1 MTNYRRSRMP
11 LQHLEDHKIGK
22 TFFSSP
28 SQEKP
33 DRASPVFYI
42 CADVGRSLCC
52 YKYIKVWY
60 YITQNL
66 CYGEKLVKEYI
77 NEALEKYI
85 EKGTYPWHMPGH
97 KRQPI
102 EAVQNVDNISKSR
115 ENFWNGVYAHDFTEA
130 KDLDDMHEPEMFIAD
145 SIAEM
150 KKVYGTFATYML
162 VNGSTSGLMTAIH
175 ATCYRGDVILAAR
188 NCHKAVY
195 NAICMLE
202 LEPEYIVPDYVDMR
216 WRCGVNQNGEQTITD
231 GMTDA
236 SGESN
241 RGTREKMAASSE
253 VNHETEE
260 KAAVNGEDDREVSE
274 RTDILGDI
282 SPDKVERAIN
292 MLITDGRK
300 PRAVIITS
308 PTYEGVISDI
318 RTIAG
323 IVHRYGIYLIVDEA
337 QGAHLNFMEG
347 HETAMQQGAD
357 IVIESLHK
365 TMPALTQTSLLH
377 VMNPKLDERVRRYLQ
392 IFQTSS
398 PSYIFM
404 QSMEKAVAFG
414 ANNRDEFARYGRRLE
429 AFAGKCDGLRNI
441 RLFRPDASSVK
452 NDEICNAC
460 KVFDHDEGRLV
471 FVVRPGTVVESG
483 QKFTGVML
491 AEILADRYG
500 LIVEM
505 ASVSYVI
512 CISSVVDSA
521 DSYDILFNAVAEI
534 DGNLGYEPDKTDR
547 QELDIISGRRSAMP
561 PGTAWDR
568 LAENVPIEGAAGK
581 VSGAFVYAYPPG
593 IPVLAPGE
601 VVDRQAVNGIK
612 SMIDS
617 RLNVAGVNDG
627 YIKVLCGE

>member
-1 MTNYRRSRMP
+1 M
-11 LQHLEDHKIGK
+11 
-22 TFFSSP
+22 
-28 SQEKP
+28 
-33 DRASPVFYI
+33 
-42 CADVGRSLCC
+42 
-52 YKYIKVWY
+52 
-60 YITQNL
+60 
-66 CYGEKLVKEYI
+66 KEYI

-102 EAVQNVDNISKSR
+102 EKPDGGMCLKDDENGGQLPPNVDNISKSR

-175 ATCYRGDVILAAR
+175 ATCHRGDVILAAR

-216 WRCGVNQNGEQTITD
+216 WRCGVNQNGEQPITD
-231 GMTDA
+231 GMTDV

-241 RGTREKMAASSE
+241 RETREKMAASSE

-260 KAAVNGEDDREVSE
+260 RAAVNGEDDREVSE

-282 SPDKVERAIN
+282 SPDKLELALKELVA
-292 MLITDGRK
+292 DGRK

-377 VMNPKLDERVRRYLQ
+377 VMNPELDERVRRYLQ

-471 FVVRPGTVVESG
+471 FVVRPGTVDESG

-568 LAENVPIEGAAGK
+568 PVESVPIEGAAGK

-617 RLNVAGVNDG
+617 GLNVAGVNDG

>member
-1 MTNYRRSRMP
+1 M
-11 LQHLEDHKIGK
+11 
-22 TFFSSP
+22 
-28 SQEKP
+28 
-33 DRASPVFYI
+33 
-42 CADVGRSLCC
+42 
-52 YKYIKVWY
+52 
-60 YITQNL
+60 
-66 CYGEKLVKEYI
+66 KEYI

-85 EKGTYPWHMPGH
+85 NKGTYPWHMPGH
-97 KRQPI
+97 KRLPL
-102 EAVQNVDNISKSR
+102 EKL

-145 SIAEM
+145 SLAEM
-150 KKVYGTFATYML
+150 KKVYGTFATYIL

-175 ATCYRGDVILAAR
+175 ATCHRGDVILAAR

-216 WRCGVNQNGEQTITD
+216 WHCGANQSMSD
-231 GMTDA
+231 RMTDA
-236 SGESN
+236 CGKDDCE
-241 RGTREKMAASSE
+241 TREG
-253 VNHETEE
+253 TDIR
-260 KAAVNGEDDREVSE
+260 GEGDRETPE

-282 SPDKVERAIN
+282 SPDKLERAIN
-292 MLITDGRK
+292 TMIADGRK
-300 PRAVIITS
+300 PSAVIITS

-318 RTIAG
+318 GTLAEIT
-323 IVHRYGIYLIVDEA
+323 HRYGIYLIVDEA

-347 HETAMQQGAD
+347 HETAMEQGAD

-414 ANNRDEFARYGRRLE
+414 ANNRAVFVEYGWRLE
-429 AFAGKCDGLRNI
+429 IFAEKCDNLRNI
-441 RLFRPDASSVK
+441 RLFRPGVNVSK
-452 NDEICNAC
+452 NDEGCSAC

-471 FVVRPGTVVESG
+471 FVVRPGTVDRSG
-483 QKFTGVML
+483 QIFTGVML
-491 AEILADRYG
+491 ADILADRYG

-512 CISSVVDSA
+512 CISSVVDSV
-521 DSYDILFNAVAEI
+521 DSYDILFKAIEEI
-534 DGNLGYEPDKTDR
+534 DSGLEYRSIVDGSR
-547 QELDIISGRRSAMP
+547 AMDIISGRRSAVV
-561 PGTAWDR
+561 PGKAWD
-568 LAENVPIEGAAGK
+568 ETSEMVPLELSVGRI
-581 VSGAFVYAYPPG
+581 SGAFVYAYPPG

-601 VVDRQAVNGIK
+601 IVDERAVCGIDT
-612 SMIDS
+612 MIRS
-617 RLNVAGVNDG
+617 GLNVSGVDDG
-627 YIKVLCGE
+627 CIAVLCEK

>member
-1 MTNYRRSRMP
+1 M
-11 LQHLEDHKIGK
+11 
-22 TFFSSP
+22 F
-28 SQEKP
+28 
-33 DRASPVFYI
+33 
-42 CADVGRSLCC
+42 
-52 YKYIKVWY
+52 
-60 YITQNL
+60 
-66 CYGEKLVKEYI
+66 GEKALKEYI

-97 KRQPI
+97 KRQPL
-102 EAVQNVDNISKSR
+102 EGPG
-115 ENFWNGVYAHDFTEA
+115 NFWNGVYAHDFTEA

-145 SIAEM
+145 SLAEM

-162 VNGSTSGLMTAIH
+162 VNGSTSGIMTAIH
-175 ATCYRGDVILAAR
+175 ATCHRGDVILAAR

-216 WRCGVNQNGEQTITD
+216 WLCGMNQAMSD
-231 GMTDA
+231 KMTDA
-236 SGESN
+236 CGKDDCETWEGTDIRGE
-241 RGTREKMAASSE
+241 G
-253 VNHETEE
+253 
-260 KAAVNGEDDREVSE
+260 DRETTE

-282 SPDKVERAIN
+282 SPDKLERAIN
-292 MLITDGRK
+292 TMIADGRK
-300 PRAVIITS
+300 PSAVIITS

-318 RTIAG
+318 GTLAEIA
-323 IVHRYGIYLIVDEA
+323 HRYGIYLIVDEA

-347 HETAMQQGAD
+347 HETAMEQGAD

-414 ANNRDEFARYGRRLE
+414 ANNRAVFVEYGRRLE
-429 AFAGKCDGLRNI
+429 IFAEKCDNLRNI
-441 RLFRPDASSVK
+441 RLFRPGVNVSK
-452 NDEICNAC
+452 NDEGCSAC

-471 FVVRPGTVVESG
+471 FVVRPGTVDRSG
-483 QKFTGVML
+483 QIFTGAML
-491 AEILADRYG
+491 ADILADRYG

-512 CISSVVDSA
+512 CISSVVDSV
-521 DSYDILFNAVAEI
+521 DSYDILFKAIEEI
-534 DGNLGYEPDKTDR
+534 DSGLEYRSIVDGSR
-547 QELDIISGRRSAMP
+547 AMDIISGRRSAVV
-561 PGTAWDR
+561 PGKAWD
-568 LAENVPIEGAAGK
+568 ETSEMVPLELSVGRI
-581 VSGAFVYAYPPG
+581 SGAFVYAYPPG

-601 VVDRQAVNGIK
+601 IVDERAVCGIDT
-612 SMIDS
+612 MIRS
-617 RLNVAGVNDG
+617 GLNVSGVDDG
-627 YIKVLCGE
+627 CIAVLCEK

>member
-1 MTNYRRSRMP
+1 M
-11 LQHLEDHKIGK
+11 
-22 TFFSSP
+22 
-28 SQEKP
+28 
-33 DRASPVFYI
+33 
-42 CADVGRSLCC
+42 
-52 YKYIKVWY
+52 
-60 YITQNL
+60 
-66 CYGEKLVKEYI
+66 KEYI

-308 PTYEGVISDI
+308 PTYEGVMSDI
-318 RTIAG
+318 RTIAE
-323 IVHRYGIYLIVDEA
+323 IAHRYGIYLIVDEA

-568 LAENVPIEGAAGK
+568 LAESVPIEGAAGK

-617 RLNVAGVNDG
+617 GLNVAGVNDG

>member
-1 MTNYRRSRMP
+1 MLRR
-11 LQHLEDHKIGK
+11 K
-22 TFFSSP
+22 TV
-28 SQEKP
+28 
-33 DRASPVFYI
+33 R
-42 CADVGRSLCC
+42 
-52 YKYIKVWY
+52 
-60 YITQNL
+60 
-66 CYGEKLVKEYI
+66 EYI

-97 KRQPI
+97 KRLPL
-102 EAVQNVDNISKSR
+102 EKM

-130 KDLDDMHEPEMFIAD
+130 KDLDDMHEPEKFIAD
-145 SIAEM
+145 SLAEM

-175 ATCYRGDVILAAR
+175 ATCHRGDVILAAR

-216 WRCGVNQNGEQTITD
+216 WHCGANQSMSD
-231 GMTDA
+231 KMTDA
-236 SGESN
+236 CGKDDCE
-241 RGTREKMAASSE
+241 TRE
-253 VNHETEE
+253 ETDIR
-260 KAAVNGEDDREVSE
+260 GEGDRETPE

-282 SPDKVERAIN
+282 SPDKLERAIN
-292 MLITDGRK
+292 TMIVDGRK
-300 PRAVIITS
+300 PSAVIITS

-318 RTIAG
+318 GTLAEIT
-323 IVHRYGIYLIVDEA
+323 HRYGIYLIVDEA

-347 HETAMQQGAD
+347 HETAMAQGAD

-377 VMNPKLDERVRRYLQ
+377 VMDPKLDERVRRYLQ

-414 ANNRDEFARYGRRLE
+414 ANNRAGFVEYGRRLE
-429 AFAGKCDGLRNI
+429 IFAEKCDSLRNI
-441 RLFRPDASSVK
+441 RLFRPGVNVSK
-452 NDEICNAC
+452 NDEGCSAC

-471 FVVRPGTVVESG
+471 FVVRPGTVDGSG
-483 QKFTGVML
+483 QIFTGVML
-491 AEILADRYG
+491 ADILADRYG

-521 DSYDILFNAVAEI
+521 DSYDILFRAIEEI
-534 DGNLGYEPDKTDR
+534 DNGLEYRSIVDGSR
-547 QELDIISGRRSAMP
+547 AMDIISGRRSAVV
-561 PGTAWDR
+561 PGKAWD
-568 LAENVPIEGAAGK
+568 ETSEMVPLELSVGRI
-581 VSGAFVYAYPPG
+581 SGAFVYAYPPG

-601 VVDRQAVNGIK
+601 IVDERAVCGIDT
-612 SMIDS
+612 MIRS
-617 RLNVAGVNDG
+617 GLNVSGVDDG
-627 YIKVLCGE
+627 CIAVLCEK

>member
-1 MTNYRRSRMP
+1 M
-11 LQHLEDHKIGK
+11 
-22 TFFSSP
+22 
-28 SQEKP
+28 
-33 DRASPVFYI
+33 
-42 CADVGRSLCC
+42 
-52 YKYIKVWY
+52 
-60 YITQNL
+60 
-66 CYGEKLVKEYI
+66 KEYI

-130 KDLDDMHEPEMFIAD
+130 KDLDDMHEPAMFIAD

-175 ATCYRGDVILAAR
+175 ATCHRGDVILAAR

-202 LEPEYIVPDYVDMR
+202 LEPEYIVPDYVNMR

-308 PTYEGVISDI
+308 PTYEGVMSDI
-318 RTIAG
+318 RTIAE
-323 IVHRYGIYLIVDEA
+323 IAHRYGIYLIVDEA

-377 VMNPKLDERVRRYLQ
+377 VMNPELDERVRRYLQ

-568 LAENVPIEGAAGK
+568 LAESVPIEGAAGK

-617 RLNVAGVNDG
+617 GLNVAGVNDG
-627 YIKVLCGE
+627 YIKVLCGG

>member
-1 MTNYRRSRMP
+1 
-11 LQHLEDHKIGK
+11 
-22 TFFSSP
+22 
-28 SQEKP
+28 
-33 DRASPVFYI
+33 
-42 CADVGRSLCC
+42 
-52 YKYIKVWY
+52 
-60 YITQNL
+60 
-66 CYGEKLVKEYI
+66 
-77 NEALEKYI
+77 
-85 EKGTYPWHMPGH
+85 MPGH

-175 ATCYRGDVILAAR
+175 ATCHRGDVILAAR

-202 LEPEYIVPDYVDMR
+202 LDPEYIVPDYVDMR

-231 GMTDA
+231 GMTYA

-308 PTYEGVISDI
+308 PTYEGVMSDI
-318 RTIAG
+318 RTIAE
-323 IVHRYGIYLIVDEA
+323 IAHRYGIYLIVDEA

-377 VMNPKLDERVRRYLQ
+377 VMNPNLMRESGDICRYSRHHHLRIYLCRAWRRQLHLAQ
-392 IFQTSS
+392 ITEMNL
-398 PSYIFM
+398 PGM
-404 QSMEKAVAFG
+404 G
-414 ANNRDEFARYGRRLE
+414 G
-429 AFAGKCDGLRNI
+429 GLRHLPGNVMG
-441 RLFRPDASSVK
+441 S
-452 NDEICNAC
+452 EIYGCS
-460 KVFDHDEGRLV
+460 DL
-471 FVVRPGTVVESG
+471 
-483 QKFTGVML
+483 ML
-491 AEILADRYG
+491 
-500 LIVEM
+500 
-505 ASVSYVI
+505 
-512 CISSVVDSA
+512 
-521 DSYDILFNAVAEI
+521 
-534 DGNLGYEPDKTDR
+534 P
-547 QELDIISGRRSAMP
+547 Q
-561 PGTAWDR
+561 
-568 LAENVPIEGAAGK
+568 
-581 VSGAFVYAYPPG
+581 
-593 IPVLAPGE
+593 
-601 VVDRQAVNGIK
+601 
-612 SMIDS
+612 
-617 RLNVAGVNDG
+617 
-627 YIKVLCGE
+627 

>member
-1 MTNYRRSRMP
+1 M
-11 LQHLEDHKIGK
+11 
-22 TFFSSP
+22 
-28 SQEKP
+28 
-33 DRASPVFYI
+33 
-42 CADVGRSLCC
+42 
-52 YKYIKVWY
+52 
-60 YITQNL
+60 
-66 CYGEKLVKEYI
+66 KEYI

-85 EKGTYPWHMPGH
+85 NKGTYPWHMPGH
-97 KRQPI
+97 KRLPL
-102 EAVQNVDNISKSR
+102 EKL

-145 SIAEM
+145 SLAEM

-175 ATCYRGDVILAAR
+175 ATCHRGDVILAAR

-216 WRCGVNQNGEQTITD
+216 WHCGVNQAMSDKMI
-231 GMTDA
+231 DA
-236 SGESN
+236 
-241 RGTREKMAASSE
+241 RGKADCETREGTDIRGE
-253 VNHETEE
+253 GDRETPERV
-260 KAAVNGEDDREVSE
+260 AVNGGDDREVSE

-282 SPDKVERAIN
+282 SPDKLERAIIT
-292 MLITDGRK
+292 LITNGRK
-300 PRAVIITS
+300 PSAVIITS

-318 RTIAG
+318 GIIAE
-323 IVHRYGIYLIVDEA
+323 ITHRYGIYLIVDEA

-347 HETAMQQGAD
+347 HETAMEQGAD

-414 ANNRDEFARYGRRLE
+414 VNNKAEFVKYGRRLE
-429 AFAGKCDGLRNI
+429 IFAEKCDSLRNI
-441 RLFRPDASSVK
+441 RLFRSCD
-452 NDEICNAC
+452 AC
-460 KVFDHDEGRLV
+460 KAFDHDEGRLV
-471 FVVRPGTVVESG
+471 FVVRPGTVDGSG
-483 QKFTGVML
+483 QIFTGVML
-491 AEILADRYG
+491 ADILADRYG

-512 CISSVVDSA
+512 CISSVVDSV
-521 DSYDILFNAVAEI
+521 DSYDILFKAIEEI
-534 DGNLGYEPDKTDR
+534 DNDLEHSVIVDGSR
-547 QELDIISGRRSAMP
+547 AMDIISGRRSAVV
-561 PGTAWDR
+561 PGKAWD
-568 LAENVPIEGAAGK
+568 ETSEMVPLELSVGRI
-581 VSGAFVYAYPPG
+581 SGAFVYAYPPG

-601 VVDRQAVNGIK
+601 IVDERAVCGIDT
-612 SMIDS
+612 MIRS
-617 RLNVAGVNDG
+617 GLNVSGVDDG
-627 YIKVLCGE
+627 CIAVLCEK

>member
-1 MTNYRRSRMP
+1 M
-11 LQHLEDHKIGK
+11 
-22 TFFSSP
+22 
-28 SQEKP
+28 
-33 DRASPVFYI
+33 
-42 CADVGRSLCC
+42 
-52 YKYIKVWY
+52 
-60 YITQNL
+60 
-66 CYGEKLVKEYI
+66 KEYI

-85 EKGTYPWHMPGH
+85 NKGTYPWHMPGH
-97 KRQPI
+97 KRLPL
-102 EAVQNVDNISKSR
+102 EKL

-145 SIAEM
+145 SLAEM

-175 ATCYRGDVILAAR
+175 ATCHRGDVILVAR

-241 RGTREKMAASSE
+241 RETREKMAASSE

-274 RTDILGDI
+274 KTDILGDI
-282 SPDKVERAIN
+282 SPDKLERAIIT
-292 MLITDGRK
+292 LITDGRK
-300 PRAVIITS
+300 PSAVIITS

-318 RTIAG
+318 GTLAEIT
-323 IVHRYGIYLIVDEA
+323 HRYGIYLIVDEA

-347 HETAMQQGAD
+347 HETAMAQGAD

-377 VMNPKLDERVRRYLQ
+377 VMDPKLDERVRRYLQ

-414 ANNRDEFARYGRRLE
+414 ANNRAGFVEYGRRLE
-429 AFAGKCDGLRNI
+429 IFAEKCDSLRNI
-441 RLFRPDASSVK
+441 RLFRPGVNVSK
-452 NDEICNAC
+452 NDEGCSAC

-471 FVVRPGTVVESG
+471 FVVRPGTVDGSG
-483 QKFTGVML
+483 QIFTGVML
-491 AEILADRYG
+491 ADILADRYG

-521 DSYDILFNAVAEI
+521 ASYDILFRAIEEI
-534 DGNLGYEPDKTDR
+534 DNDLEHRVIVDGSR
-547 QELDIISGRRSAMP
+547 AMDIISGRRSAMV
-561 PGTAWDR
+561 PGKAWD
-568 LAENVPIEGAAGK
+568 EPSEMVPLELSVGRI
-581 VSGAFVYAYPPG
+581 SGAFVYAYPPG

-601 VVDRQAVNGIK
+601 IVDERAVCGIDT
-612 SMIDS
+612 MIRS
-617 RLNVAGVNDG
+617 GLNVSGVDDG
-627 YIKVLCGE
+627 CIAVLCEK

>member
-1 MTNYRRSRMP
+1 M
-11 LQHLEDHKIGK
+11 
-22 TFFSSP
+22 
-28 SQEKP
+28 
-33 DRASPVFYI
+33 
-42 CADVGRSLCC
+42 
-52 YKYIKVWY
+52 
-60 YITQNL
+60 
-66 CYGEKLVKEYI
+66 KEYI

-216 WRCGVNQNGEQTITD
+216 WRCGVNQNG
-231 GMTDA
+231 
-236 SGESN
+236 
-241 RGTREKMAASSE
+241 
-253 VNHETEE
+253 E

-568 LAENVPIEGAAGK
+568 LAESVPIEGAAGK

-617 RLNVAGVNDG
+617 GLNVAGVNDG

>member
-1 MTNYRRSRMP
+1 M
-11 LQHLEDHKIGK
+11 
-22 TFFSSP
+22 
-28 SQEKP
+28 
-33 DRASPVFYI
+33 
-42 CADVGRSLCC
+42 
-52 YKYIKVWY
+52 
-60 YITQNL
+60 
-66 CYGEKLVKEYI
+66 KEYI

-85 EKGTYPWHMPGH
+85 NKGTYPWHMPGH
-97 KRQPI
+97 KRLPL
-102 EAVQNVDNISKSR
+102 EKL
-115 ENFWNGVYAHDFTEA
+115 ENFWNGVYSHDFTEA

-145 SIAEM
+145 SLAEM

-175 ATCYRGDVILAAR
+175 ATCHRGDVILAAR

-216 WRCGVNQNGEQTITD
+216 WHCGANQSMSD
-231 GMTDA
+231 RMTDA
-236 SGESN
+236 CGKDDCE
-241 RGTREKMAASSE
+241 TREG
-253 VNHETEE
+253 TDIR
-260 KAAVNGEDDREVSE
+260 GEGDRETPE

-282 SPDKVERAIN
+282 SPDKLERAIN
-292 MLITDGRK
+292 TMIADGRK
-300 PRAVIITS
+300 PSAGIITS

-318 RTIAG
+318 RIIAE
-323 IVHRYGIYLIVDEA
+323 ITHRYGIYLIVDEA

-347 HETAMQQGAD
+347 HETAMEQGAD

-414 ANNRDEFARYGRRLE
+414 VNNKAEFVKYGRRLE
-429 AFAGKCDGLRNI
+429 IFAEKCDNLRNI
-441 RLFRPDASSVK
+441 RLFRPGVNVSK
-452 NDEICNAC
+452 NDEGCSAC

-471 FVVRPGTVVESG
+471 FVVRPGTVDGSG
-483 QKFTGVML
+483 QIFTGAML
-491 AEILADRYG
+491 ADILADRYG

-512 CISSVVDSA
+512 CISSVVDSV
-521 DSYDILFNAVAEI
+521 DSYDILFKAIEEI
-534 DGNLGYEPDKTDR
+534 DNDLEHSVIVDGSR
-547 QELDIISGRRSAMP
+547 AMDIISGRRSAVV
-561 PGTAWDR
+561 PGKAWD
-568 LAENVPIEGAAGK
+568 ETSEMVPLELSVGRI
-581 VSGAFVYAYPPG
+581 SGAFVYAYPPG

-601 VVDRQAVNGIK
+601 IVDERAVCGIDT
-612 SMIDS
+612 MIRS
-617 RLNVAGVNDG
+617 GLNVSGVDDG
-627 YIKVLCGE
+627 CIAVLCEK

>member
-1 MTNYRRSRMP
+1 MLRR
-11 LQHLEDHKIGK
+11 K
-22 TFFSSP
+22 T
-28 SQEKP
+28 
-33 DRASPVFYI
+33 
-42 CADVGRSLCC
+42 
-52 YKYIKVWY
+52 
-60 YITQNL
+60 
-66 CYGEKLVKEYI
+66 VKEYI

-97 KRQPI
+97 KRRPLEKSDGSMCLKDDENGGQSP
-102 EAVQNVDNISKSR
+102 QNVDNISKSR

-145 SIAEM
+145 SLAEM

-175 ATCYRGDVILAAR
+175 ATCRRGDIILAAR

-216 WRCGVNQNGEQTITD
+216 WHCGANQSMSD
-231 GMTDA
+231 RMTDA
-236 SGESN
+236 CGKDDCE
-241 RGTREKMAASSE
+241 TREG
-253 VNHETEE
+253 TDIR
-260 KAAVNGEDDREVSE
+260 GEGDRETPE

-282 SPDKVERAIN
+282 SPDKLERAIN
-292 MLITDGRK
+292 TMIADGRK
-300 PRAVIITS
+300 PSAVIITS

-318 RTIAG
+318 RIIAE
-323 IVHRYGIYLIVDEA
+323 IAHRYGIYLIVDEA

-347 HETAMQQGAD
+347 HETAMEQGAD

-414 ANNRDEFARYGRRLE
+414 VNNKAEFVKYGRRLE
-429 AFAGKCDGLRNI
+429 IFAEKCDSLRNI
-441 RLFRPDASSVK
+441 RLFRSCD
-452 NDEICNAC
+452 AC

-471 FVVRPGTVVESG
+471 FVVRPGTVDGSG
-483 QKFTGVML
+483 QIFTGVML
-491 AEILADRYG
+491 ADILADRYG

-521 DSYDILFNAVAEI
+521 DSYDILFKAIEEI
-534 DGNLGYEPDKTDR
+534 DNDLEHSVIVDGSR
-547 QELDIISGRRSAMP
+547 AMDIISGRRSAVV
-561 PGTAWDR
+561 PGKAWDE
-568 LAENVPIEGAAGK
+568 LSEMVPLELSVGRI
-581 VSGAFVYAYPPG
+581 SGAFVYAYPPG

-601 VVDRQAVNGIK
+601 IVDERAVCGIDT
-612 SMIDS
+612 MIRS
-617 RLNVAGVNDG
+617 GLNVSGVDDG
-627 YIKVLCGE
+627 CIAVLCEK

>member
-1 MTNYRRSRMP
+1 M
-11 LQHLEDHKIGK
+11 
-22 TFFSSP
+22 
-28 SQEKP
+28 
-33 DRASPVFYI
+33 
-42 CADVGRSLCC
+42 
-52 YKYIKVWY
+52 
-60 YITQNL
+60 
-66 CYGEKLVKEYI
+66 KEYI

-231 GMTDA
+231 GMTYA

-282 SPDKVERAIN
+282 SPDKVERAIK

-308 PTYEGVISDI
+308 PTYEGVMSDI
-318 RTIAG
+318 RTIAE
-323 IVHRYGIYLIVDEA
+323 IAHRYGIYLIVDEA

-471 FVVRPGTVVESG
+471 FVVRPGTVDESG

-568 LAENVPIEGAAGK
+568 PVESVPIEGAAGK

-617 RLNVAGVNDG
+617 GLNVAGVNDG

>member
-1 MTNYRRSRMP
+1 M
-11 LQHLEDHKIGK
+11 
-22 TFFSSP
+22 
-28 SQEKP
+28 
-33 DRASPVFYI
+33 
-42 CADVGRSLCC
+42 
-52 YKYIKVWY
+52 
-60 YITQNL
+60 
-66 CYGEKLVKEYI
+66 KEYI

-97 KRQPI
+97 KRQPL
-102 EAVQNVDNISKSR
+102 EAVQNVDNISKSQ
-115 ENFWNGVYAHDFTEA
+115 ENFWNGVYTHDFTEA

-145 SIAEM
+145 SLAEM
-150 KKVYGTFATYML
+150 RKVYGTFATYML

-175 ATCYRGDVILAAR
+175 ATCHRGDVILAAR

-202 LEPEYIVPDYVDMR
+202 LEPEYIVPDYVGMSWPD
-216 WRCGVNQNGEQTITD
+216 CVGQNEVGAI
-231 GMTDA
+231 
-236 SGESN
+236 SN
-241 RGTREKMAASSE
+241 EM
-253 VNHETEE
+253 
-260 KAAVNGEDDREVSE
+260 SE

-282 SPDKVERAIN
+282 SPDKLELALKELVA
-292 MLITDGRK
+292 DGRK

-347 HETAMQQGAD
+347 HETAIKQGAD

-377 VMNPKLDERVRRYLQ
+377 VMDPELDERVRRYLQ

-414 ANNRDEFARYGRRLE
+414 ANNRDAFAEYGRRLE
-429 AFAGKCDGLRNI
+429 AFAGQCDGLRNI

-471 FVVRPGTVVESG
+471 FVVRPGTVDESG

-491 AEILADRYG
+491 ADILADRYG

-534 DGNLGYEPDKTDR
+534 DGNLGYEPDKSNR
-547 QELDIISGRRSAMP
+547 QELDIISGRRSVMP
-561 PGTAWDR
+561 PGIAWDR
-568 LAENVPIEGAAGK
+568 PVESVPIEGAAGK

-601 VVDRQAVNGIK
+601 VVDRQAVSGIK
-612 SMIDS
+612 SMIDNG
-617 RLNVAGVNDG
+617 LNVAGVNDG
-627 YIKVLCGE
+627 YIKVLCVE

>member
-1 MTNYRRSRMP
+1 M
-11 LQHLEDHKIGK
+11 
-22 TFFSSP
+22 
-28 SQEKP
+28 
-33 DRASPVFYI
+33 
-42 CADVGRSLCC
+42 
-52 YKYIKVWY
+52 
-60 YITQNL
+60 
-66 CYGEKLVKEYI
+66 KEYI

-85 EKGTYPWHMPGH
+85 EKSTYPWHMPGH
-97 KRQPI
+97 KRQPL
-102 EAVQNVDNISKSR
+102 EELES
-115 ENFWNGVYAHDFTEA
+115 FWNGVYAHDFTEA

-145 SIAEM
+145 SLAEM

-162 VNGSTSGLMTAIH
+162 VNGSTSGIMTAIH
-175 ATCYRGDVILAAR
+175 ATCHRGDVILAAR

-216 WRCGVNQNGEQTITD
+216 WPDCMGQNATRAITD

-236 SGESN
+236 GGEDDC
-241 RGTREKMAASSE
+241 EALAMMAP
-253 VNHETEE
+253 
-260 KAAVNGEDDREVSE
+260 GDEDDREVSE

-282 SPDKVERAIN
+282 SPDKLERAIN
-292 MLITDGRK
+292 TLITDGRK
-300 PRAVIITS
+300 PSAVIITS

-318 RTIAG
+318 RTLAEIA
-323 IVHRYGIYLIVDEA
+323 HRYGIYLIVDEA

-347 HETAMQQGAD
+347 HETAMEQGAD

-377 VMNPKLDERVRRYLQ
+377 VTNPKLDKRVRRYLQ

-414 ANNRDEFARYGRRLE
+414 ANNRAGFAEYGRRLE
-429 AFAGKCDGLRNI
+429 TFAEKCDGLRNI
-441 RLFRPDASSVK
+441 RLFKPDVYAARISQSHESASCQSLTGSDEYLDK
-452 NDEICNAC
+452 NGEICVTY

-471 FVVRPGTVVESG
+471 FVVRPGTVDRAG
-483 QKFTGVML
+483 QIFTGVML
-491 AEILADRYG
+491 ADILADRYG

-521 DSYDILFNAVAEI
+521 ASYDILFRAIEEI
-534 DGNLGYEPDKTDR
+534 DNDLEHSVIVDGSR
-547 QELDIISGRRSAMP
+547 AMDIISGRRSAVV
-561 PGTAWDR
+561 PGKAWDEPSEIVSLELSVGR
-568 LAENVPIEGAAGK
+568 I
-581 VSGAFVYAYPPG
+581 SGAFVYAYPPG

-601 VVDRQAVNGIK
+601 IVDERAVCGIDT
-612 SMIDS
+612 MIRS
-617 RLNVAGVNDG
+617 GLNVSGVDDG
-627 YIKVLCGE
+627 CIVVLCEK

>member
-1 MTNYRRSRMP
+1 M
-11 LQHLEDHKIGK
+11 
-22 TFFSSP
+22 
-28 SQEKP
+28 
-33 DRASPVFYI
+33 
-42 CADVGRSLCC
+42 
-52 YKYIKVWY
+52 
-60 YITQNL
+60 
-66 CYGEKLVKEYI
+66 KEYI

-97 KRQPI
+97 KRQLL
-102 EAVQNVDNISKSR
+102 ETA

-145 SIAEM
+145 SLAEM

-175 ATCYRGDVILAAR
+175 ATCHRGDVILAAR

-202 LEPEYIVPDYVDMR
+202 LEPEYIVPDYVSMSWPD
-216 WRCGVNQNGEQTITD
+216 GVD
-231 GMTDA
+231 KAMSDSVTDA
-236 SGESN
+236 SGEDVYETQEGIYAVDECN
-241 RGTREKMAASSE
+241 NETQEKMDVSGE
-253 VNHETEE
+253 CNNETQ
-260 KAAVNGEDDREVSE
+260 E

-282 SPDKVERAIN
+282 SPDKLELALKELVE
-292 MLITDGRK
+292 DDRK

-377 VMNPKLDERVRRYLQ
+377 VMNPELDERVRRYLQ

-414 ANNRDEFARYGRRLE
+414 ANNRDEFVRYGRRLE

-452 NDEICNAC
+452 NDESCAAC
-460 KVFDHDEGRLV
+460 KVFGHDEGRLV
-471 FVVRPGTVVESG
+471 FVVRPGTVDESG

-491 AEILADRYG
+491 ADILADRYG

-521 DSYDILFNAVAEI
+521 DSYDILFKAMNEI
-534 DGNLGYEPDKTDR
+534 DRRLRCEPDKSNR
-547 QELDIISGRRSAMP
+547 QEMDIISGRRSAMP
-561 PGTAWDR
+561 PGIAWDR
-568 LAENVPIEGAAGK
+568 SVESVPMEDATGK

-601 VVDRQAVNGIK
+601 VVDRQAVDGIK
-612 SMIDS
+612 AMLDS
-617 RLNVAGVNDG
+617 GLNVAGVNDG

>member
-1 MTNYRRSRMP
+1 MLRR
-11 LQHLEDHKIGK
+11 
-22 TFFSSP
+22 
-28 SQEKP
+28 
-33 DRASPVFYI
+33 
-42 CADVGRSLCC
+42 
-52 YKYIKVWY
+52 
-60 YITQNL
+60 
-66 CYGEKLVKEYI
+66 KLVKEYI

-130 KDLDDMHEPEMFIAD
+130 KDLDDMHEPAMFIAD

-175 ATCYRGDVILAAR
+175 ATCHRGDVILAAR

-202 LEPEYIVPDYVDMR
+202 LEPEYIVPDYVNMR

-308 PTYEGVISDI
+308 PTYEGVMSDI
-318 RTIAG
+318 RTIAE
-323 IVHRYGIYLIVDEA
+323 IAHRYGIYLIVDEA

-377 VMNPKLDERVRRYLQ
+377 VMNPELDERVRRYLQ

-441 RLFRPDASSVK
+441 RLFRPDVSSVK

-568 LAENVPIEGAAGK
+568 LAESVPIEGAAGK

-617 RLNVAGVNDG
+617 GLNVAGVNDG
-627 YIKVLCGE
+627 YIKVLCGG

>member
-1 MTNYRRSRMP
+1 M
-11 LQHLEDHKIGK
+11 
-22 TFFSSP
+22 
-28 SQEKP
+28 
-33 DRASPVFYI
+33 
-42 CADVGRSLCC
+42 
-52 YKYIKVWY
+52 
-60 YITQNL
+60 
-66 CYGEKLVKEYI
+66 KEYI

-102 EAVQNVDNISKSR
+102 EKPDGGMCLKDDENGGQLPPNVDNISKSR

-175 ATCYRGDVILAAR
+175 ATCHRGDVILAAR

-216 WRCGVNQNGEQTITD
+216 WRCGVNQNGEQPITD
-231 GMTDA
+231 GMTDV

-241 RGTREKMAASSE
+241 RETREKMAASSE

-260 KAAVNGEDDREVSE
+260 RAAVNGEDDREVSE

-282 SPDKVERAIN
+282 SPDKLELALKELVA
-292 MLITDGRK
+292 DGRK

-377 VMNPKLDERVRRYLQ
+377 VMNPELDERVRRYLQ
-392 IFQTSS
+392 IFQSSS

-429 AFAGKCDGLRNI
+429 IFAEKCDSLRNI
-441 RLFRPDASSVK
+441 RLFRPGVNVSK
-452 NDEICNAC
+452 NDEGCSAC

-471 FVVRPGTVVESG
+471 FVVRPGTVDESG

-534 DGNLGYEPDKTDR
+534 DGNLGYEPDKTNR

-568 LAENVPIEGAAGK
+568 PVESVPIEGAAGK

-617 RLNVAGVNDG
+617 GLNVAGVNDG

>member
-1 MTNYRRSRMP
+1 M
-11 LQHLEDHKIGK
+11 
-22 TFFSSP
+22 
-28 SQEKP
+28 
-33 DRASPVFYI
+33 
-42 CADVGRSLCC
+42 
-52 YKYIKVWY
+52 
-60 YITQNL
+60 
-66 CYGEKLVKEYI
+66 KEYI

-175 ATCYRGDVILAAR
+175 ATCHRGDVILAAR

-216 WRCGVNQNGEQTITD
+216 WRCGVNQNGEQPITD
-231 GMTDA
+231 GMTDV

-241 RGTREKMAASSE
+241 RETREKMAASSE

-260 KAAVNGEDDREVSE
+260 RADVNGEDDREVSE

-282 SPDKVERAIN
+282 SPDKLELALKELVA
-292 MLITDGRK
+292 DGRK

-377 VMNPKLDERVRRYLQ
+377 VMDPELDERVRRYLQ

-441 RLFRPDASSVK
+441 RLFRPDAFSVK

-471 FVVRPGTVVESG
+471 FVVRPGTVDESG

-534 DGNLGYEPDKTDR
+534 DGNLGYEPDKTDL

-568 LAENVPIEGAAGK
+568 PVESVPIEGAAGK

-617 RLNVAGVNDG
+617 GLNVAGVNDG

>member
-1 MTNYRRSRMP
+1 MP

-130 KDLDDMHEPEMFIAD
+130 KDLDDMHEPETFIAD

-175 ATCYRGDVILAAR
+175 ATCHRGDVILAAR

-216 WRCGVNQNGEQTITD
+216 WRCDVNQNGEQTITD

-308 PTYEGVISDI
+308 PTYEGVMSDI
-318 RTIAG
+318 RTIAE
-323 IVHRYGIYLIVDEA
+323 IAHRYGIYLIVDEA

-471 FVVRPGTVVESG
+471 FVVRPGTVLESG

-568 LAENVPIEGAAGK
+568 PVESVPIEGAAGK

-617 RLNVAGVNDG
+617 GLNVAGVNDG

>member
-1 MTNYRRSRMP
+1 M
-11 LQHLEDHKIGK
+11 
-22 TFFSSP
+22 
-28 SQEKP
+28 
-33 DRASPVFYI
+33 
-42 CADVGRSLCC
+42 
-52 YKYIKVWY
+52 
-60 YITQNL
+60 
-66 CYGEKLVKEYI
+66 KEYI

-97 KRQPI
+97 KRRPLEKSDGSMCLKDDENGGQSP
-102 EAVQNVDNISKSR
+102 QNVDNISKSR

-145 SIAEM
+145 SLAEM

-175 ATCYRGDVILAAR
+175 ATCRRGDIILAAR

-216 WRCGVNQNGEQTITD
+216 WRCGANQSMSD
-231 GMTDA
+231 RMTDA
-236 SGESN
+236 CGKDDCE
-241 RGTREKMAASSE
+241 TREG
-253 VNHETEE
+253 TDIR
-260 KAAVNGEDDREVSE
+260 GEGDRETPE

-282 SPDKVERAIN
+282 SPDKLERAIN
-292 MLITDGRK
+292 TMIADGRK
-300 PRAVIITS
+300 PSAVIITS

-318 RTIAG
+318 RIIAE
-323 IVHRYGIYLIVDEA
+323 IAHRYGIYLIVDEA

-347 HETAMQQGAD
+347 HETAMEQGAD

-414 ANNRDEFARYGRRLE
+414 ANNRAGFVEYGRRLE
-429 AFAGKCDGLRNI
+429 IFAEKCDSLRNI
-441 RLFRPDASSVK
+441 RLFRPGVNVSK
-452 NDEICNAC
+452 NDEGCSAC

-471 FVVRPGTVVESG
+471 FVVRPGTVDGSG
-483 QKFTGVML
+483 QIFTGVML
-491 AEILADRYG
+491 ADILADRYG

-512 CISSVVDSA
+512 CISSVVDSV
-521 DSYDILFNAVAEI
+521 DSYDILFKAIEEI
-534 DGNLGYEPDKTDR
+534 DSGLEYRSIVDGSR
-547 QELDIISGRRSAMP
+547 AMDIISGRRSAVV
-561 PGTAWDR
+561 PGKAWD
-568 LAENVPIEGAAGK
+568 ETSEMVPLELSVGRI
-581 VSGAFVYAYPPG
+581 SGAFVYAYPPG

-601 VVDRQAVNGIK
+601 IVDERAVCGIDT
-612 SMIDS
+612 MIRS
-617 RLNVAGVNDG
+617 GLNVSGVDDG
-627 YIKVLCGE
+627 CIAVLCEK

>member
-1 MTNYRRSRMP
+1 M
-11 LQHLEDHKIGK
+11 
-22 TFFSSP
+22 
-28 SQEKP
+28 
-33 DRASPVFYI
+33 
-42 CADVGRSLCC
+42 
-52 YKYIKVWY
+52 
-60 YITQNL
+60 
-66 CYGEKLVKEYI
+66 KEYI

-85 EKGTYPWHMPGH
+85 NKGTYPWHMPGH
-97 KRQPI
+97 KRLPL
-102 EAVQNVDNISKSR
+102 EKL

-145 SIAEM
+145 SLAEM

-175 ATCYRGDVILAAR
+175 ATCHRGDVILAAR

-216 WRCGVNQNGEQTITD
+216 WHCGVNQAMSDKMI
-231 GMTDA
+231 DA
-236 SGESN
+236 
-241 RGTREKMAASSE
+241 RGKADCETREGTDIRGE
-253 VNHETEE
+253 GDRETPERV
-260 KAAVNGEDDREVSE
+260 AVNGGDDREVSE

-282 SPDKVERAIN
+282 SPDKLESAIIT
-292 MLITDGRK
+292 LITNGRK
-300 PRAVIITS
+300 PSAVIITS

-318 RTIAG
+318 GIIAE
-323 IVHRYGIYLIVDEA
+323 ITHRYGIYLIVDEA

-347 HETAMQQGAD
+347 HETAMEQGAD

-414 ANNRDEFARYGRRLE
+414 VNNKAEFVKYGRRLE
-429 AFAGKCDGLRNI
+429 IFAEKCDSLRNI
-441 RLFRPDASSVK
+441 RLFRSCD
-452 NDEICNAC
+452 AC
-460 KVFDHDEGRLV
+460 KAFDHDEGRLV
-471 FVVRPGTVVESG
+471 FVVRPGTVDGSG
-483 QKFTGVML
+483 QIFTGVML
-491 AEILADRYG
+491 ADILADRYG

-512 CISSVVDSA
+512 CISSVVDSV
-521 DSYDILFNAVAEI
+521 DSYDILFKAIEEI
-534 DGNLGYEPDKTDR
+534 DNDLEHSVIVDGSR
-547 QELDIISGRRSAMP
+547 AMDIISGRRSAVV
-561 PGTAWDR
+561 PGKAWD
-568 LAENVPIEGAAGK
+568 ETSEMVPLELSVGRI
-581 VSGAFVYAYPPG
+581 SGAFVYAYPPG

-601 VVDRQAVNGIK
+601 IVDERAVCGIDT
-612 SMIDS
+612 MIRS
-617 RLNVAGVNDG
+617 GLNVSGVDDG
-627 YIKVLCGE
+627 CIAVLCEK

>member
-1 MTNYRRSRMP
+1 M
-11 LQHLEDHKIGK
+11 
-22 TFFSSP
+22 
-28 SQEKP
+28 
-33 DRASPVFYI
+33 
-42 CADVGRSLCC
+42 
-52 YKYIKVWY
+52 
-60 YITQNL
+60 
-66 CYGEKLVKEYI
+66 KEYI

-102 EAVQNVDNISKSR
+102 EKPDGGMCLKDDENGGQLPPNVDNISKSR

-175 ATCYRGDVILAAR
+175 ATCHRGDVILAAR

-216 WRCGVNQNGEQTITD
+216 WRCGVNQNGEQPITD
-231 GMTDA
+231 GMTDV

-241 RGTREKMAASSE
+241 RETREKMAASSE

-260 KAAVNGEDDREVSE
+260 RAAVNGEDDREVSE

-282 SPDKVERAIN
+282 SPDKLELALKELVA
-292 MLITDGRK
+292 DGRK

-377 VMNPKLDERVRRYLQ
+377 VMNPELDERVRRYLQ
-392 IFQTSS
+392 IFQSSS

-429 AFAGKCDGLRNI
+429 IFAEKCDSLRNI
-441 RLFRPDASSVK
+441 RLFRPGVNVSK
-452 NDEICNAC
+452 NDEGCSAC

-471 FVVRPGTVVESG
+471 FVVRPGTVDESG

-534 DGNLGYEPDKTDR
+534 DGNLGYEPDKTDLK
-547 QELDIISGRRSAMP
+547 ELDIISGRRSAMP

-568 LAENVPIEGAAGK
+568 PVESVPIEGAAGK

-617 RLNVAGVNDG
+617 GLNVAGVNDG

>member
-1 MTNYRRSRMP
+1 M
-11 LQHLEDHKIGK
+11 
-22 TFFSSP
+22 F
-28 SQEKP
+28 
-33 DRASPVFYI
+33 
-42 CADVGRSLCC
+42 
-52 YKYIKVWY
+52 
-60 YITQNL
+60 
-66 CYGEKLVKEYI
+66 GEKALKKYI

-97 KRQPI
+97 KRQPL
-102 EAVQNVDNISKSR
+102 EELES
-115 ENFWNGVYAHDFTEA
+115 FWNGVYAHDFTEA

-145 SIAEM
+145 SLAEM

-162 VNGSTSGLMTAIH
+162 VNGSTSGIMTAIH
-175 ATCYRGDVILAAR
+175 ATCHRGDVILAAR

-216 WRCGVNQNGEQTITD
+216 WLCGMNQAMSD
-231 GMTDA
+231 KMTDA
-236 SGESN
+236 
-241 RGTREKMAASSE
+241 RGKADCETREGTDIRGE
-253 VNHETEE
+253 GNRETPERV
-260 KAAVNGEDDREVSE
+260 AVNCEDDREMSE

-282 SPDKVERAIN
+282 SPDKLERAIIT
-292 MLITDGRK
+292 LITDGRK
-300 PRAVIITS
+300 PSAVIITS

-318 RTIAG
+318 GTLAEIT
-323 IVHRYGIYLIVDEA
+323 HRYGIYLIVDEA

-347 HETAMQQGAD
+347 HETAMAQGAD

-377 VMNPKLDERVRRYLQ
+377 VMDPKLDERVRRYLQ

-414 ANNRDEFARYGRRLE
+414 ANNRAGFVEYGRRLE
-429 AFAGKCDGLRNI
+429 IFAEKCVSLRNI
-441 RLFRPDASSVK
+441 RLFRPGVNVSK
-452 NDEICNAC
+452 NDEGCSAC

-471 FVVRPGTVVESG
+471 FVVRPGTVDGSG
-483 QKFTGVML
+483 QIFTGVML
-491 AEILADRYG
+491 ADILADRYG

-521 DSYDILFNAVAEI
+521 ASYDILFKAIEEI
-534 DGNLGYEPDKTDR
+534 DNDLEHSVIVDGSR
-547 QELDIISGRRSAMP
+547 AMDIISGRRSAMV
-561 PGTAWDR
+561 PGRAWDEPSEIVSLELSVGR
-568 LAENVPIEGAAGK
+568 I
-581 VSGAFVYAYPPG
+581 SGAFVYAYPPG

-601 VVDRQAVNGIK
+601 IVDERAVCGIDT
-612 SMIDS
+612 MIRS
-617 RLNVAGVNDG
+617 GLNVSGVDDG
-627 YIKVLCGE
+627 CIAVLCEK

>member
-1 MTNYRRSRMP
+1 M
-11 LQHLEDHKIGK
+11 
-22 TFFSSP
+22 
-28 SQEKP
+28 
-33 DRASPVFYI
+33 
-42 CADVGRSLCC
+42 
-52 YKYIKVWY
+52 
-60 YITQNL
+60 
-66 CYGEKLVKEYI
+66 KEYI

-97 KRQPI
+97 KRQPL
-102 EAVQNVDNISKSR
+102 EKPDGGMCLKDDENGGQLPPNVDNISKSR

-175 ATCYRGDVILAAR
+175 ATCHRGDVILAAR

-216 WRCGVNQNGEQTITD
+216 WRCGVNQNGEQPITD
-231 GMTDA
+231 GMTDV

-241 RGTREKMAASSE
+241 RETREKMAASSE

-260 KAAVNGEDDREVSE
+260 RADVNGEDDREVSE

-282 SPDKVERAIN
+282 SPDKLELALKELVA
-292 MLITDGRK
+292 DGRK

-377 VMNPKLDERVRRYLQ
+377 VMDPELDERVRRYLQ

-414 ANNRDEFARYGRRLE
+414 ANNRDAFARYGRRLE

-471 FVVRPGTVVESG
+471 FVVRPGTVDESG

-568 LAENVPIEGAAGK
+568 PVESVPIEGAAGK

-617 RLNVAGVNDG
+617 GLNVAGVNDG

>member
-1 MTNYRRSRMP
+1 M
-11 LQHLEDHKIGK
+11 
-22 TFFSSP
+22 
-28 SQEKP
+28 
-33 DRASPVFYI
+33 
-42 CADVGRSLCC
+42 
-52 YKYIKVWY
+52 
-60 YITQNL
+60 
-66 CYGEKLVKEYI
+66 
-77 NEALEKYI
+77 
-85 EKGTYPWHMPGH
+85 
-97 KRQPI
+97 
-102 EAVQNVDNISKSR
+102 
-115 ENFWNGVYAHDFTEA
+115 
-130 KDLDDMHEPEMFIAD
+130 
-145 SIAEM
+145 
-150 KKVYGTFATYML
+150 
-162 VNGSTSGLMTAIH
+162 
-175 ATCYRGDVILAAR
+175 
-188 NCHKAVY
+188 
-195 NAICMLE
+195 
-202 LEPEYIVPDYVDMR
+202 
-216 WRCGVNQNGEQTITD
+216 
-231 GMTDA
+231 
-236 SGESN
+236 
-241 RGTREKMAASSE
+241 
-253 VNHETEE
+253 
-260 KAAVNGEDDREVSE
+260 SE

-282 SPDKVERAIN
+282 SPDKLESALRGLVA
-292 MLITDGRK
+292 DGRK

-347 HETAMQQGAD
+347 HETAMKQGAD

-377 VMNPKLDERVRRYLQ
+377 VMNPELDERVRRYLQ

-414 ANNRDEFARYGRRLE
+414 ANNRDEFARYGMRLE
-429 AFAGKCDGLRNI
+429 AFAGRCDGLRNI

-471 FVVRPGTVVESG
+471 FVVRPGTVDESG

-491 AEILADRYG
+491 ADILADRYG

-534 DGNLGYEPDKTDR
+534 DGNLGYEPDKTDQ
-547 QELDIISGRRSAMP
+547 QELDIISGRRSVMP
-561 PGTAWDR
+561 PGIAWDR
-568 LAENVPIEGAAGK
+568 PVESVPIEGAAGK

-612 SMIDS
+612 SMIDNG
-617 RLNVAGVNDG
+617 LNVAGVNDG

>member
-1 MTNYRRSRMP
+1 MLRR
-11 LQHLEDHKIGK
+11 K
-22 TFFSSP
+22 T
-28 SQEKP
+28 
-33 DRASPVFYI
+33 
-42 CADVGRSLCC
+42 
-52 YKYIKVWY
+52 
-60 YITQNL
+60 
-66 CYGEKLVKEYI
+66 VKEYI

-97 KRQPI
+97 KRRPLEKSDGSMCLKDDENGGQSPP
-102 EAVQNVDNISKSR
+102 NVDNISKSR

-145 SIAEM
+145 SLAEM

-175 ATCYRGDVILAAR
+175 ATCRRGDIILAAR

-216 WRCGVNQNGEQTITD
+216 WHCGANQSMSD
-231 GMTDA
+231 RMTDA
-236 SGESN
+236 CGKDDCE
-241 RGTREKMAASSE
+241 TREG
-253 VNHETEE
+253 TDIR
-260 KAAVNGEDDREVSE
+260 GEGDRETPE

-282 SPDKVERAIN
+282 SPDKLERAIN
-292 MLITDGRK
+292 TMIADGRK
-300 PRAVIITS
+300 PSAVIITS

-318 RTIAG
+318 RIIAE
-323 IVHRYGIYLIVDEA
+323 IAHRYGIYLIVDEA

-347 HETAMQQGAD
+347 HETAMEQGAD

-414 ANNRDEFARYGRRLE
+414 VNNKAEFVKYGRRLE
-429 AFAGKCDGLRNI
+429 IFAEKCDSLRNI
-441 RLFRPDASSVK
+441 RLFRSCD
-452 NDEICNAC
+452 AC

-471 FVVRPGTVVESG
+471 FVVRPGTVDGSG
-483 QKFTGVML
+483 QIFTGVML
-491 AEILADRYG
+491 ADILADRYG

-521 DSYDILFNAVAEI
+521 DSYDILFKAIEEI
-534 DGNLGYEPDKTDR
+534 DNDLEHSVIVDGSR
-547 QELDIISGRRSAMP
+547 AMDIISGRRSAVV
-561 PGTAWDR
+561 PGKAWDE
-568 LAENVPIEGAAGK
+568 LSEMVPLELSVGRI
-581 VSGAFVYAYPPG
+581 SGAFVYAYPPG

-601 VVDRQAVNGIK
+601 IVDERAVCGIDT
-612 SMIDS
+612 MIRS
-617 RLNVAGVNDG
+617 GLNVSGVDDG
-627 YIKVLCGE
+627 CIAVLCEK

>member
-1 MTNYRRSRMP
+1 ME
-11 LQHLEDHKIGK
+11 LALKE
-22 TFFSSP
+22 
-28 SQEKP
+28 
-33 DRASPVFYI
+33 
-42 CADVGRSLCC
+42 
-52 YKYIKVWY
+52 
-60 YITQNL
+60 
-66 CYGEKLVKEYI
+66 LV
-77 NEALEKYI
+77 A
-85 EKGTYPWHMPGH
+85 
-97 KRQPI
+97 
-102 EAVQNVDNISKSR
+102 
-115 ENFWNGVYAHDFTEA
+115 
-130 KDLDDMHEPEMFIAD
+130 
-145 SIAEM
+145 
-150 KKVYGTFATYML
+150 
-162 VNGSTSGLMTAIH
+162 
-175 ATCYRGDVILAAR
+175 
-188 NCHKAVY
+188 
-195 NAICMLE
+195 
-202 LEPEYIVPDYVDMR
+202 
-216 WRCGVNQNGEQTITD
+216 
-231 GMTDA
+231 
-236 SGESN
+236 
-241 RGTREKMAASSE
+241 
-253 VNHETEE
+253 
-260 KAAVNGEDDREVSE
+260 
-274 RTDILGDI
+274 
-282 SPDKVERAIN
+282 
-292 MLITDGRK
+292 DGRK

-377 VMNPKLDERVRRYLQ
+377 VMNPELDERVRRYLQ

-414 ANNRDEFARYGRRLE
+414 ANNRDGFARYGRRLE

-460 KVFDHDEGRLV
+460 KVFDRDEGRLV
-471 FVVRPGTVVESG
+471 FVVRPGTVDESG

-568 LAENVPIEGAAGK
+568 PVESVPIEGAAGK

-617 RLNVAGVNDG
+617 GLNVAGVNDG

>member
-1 MTNYRRSRMP
+1 M
-11 LQHLEDHKIGK
+11 
-22 TFFSSP
+22 
-28 SQEKP
+28 
-33 DRASPVFYI
+33 
-42 CADVGRSLCC
+42 
-52 YKYIKVWY
+52 
-60 YITQNL
+60 
-66 CYGEKLVKEYI
+66 KEYI

-175 ATCYRGDVILAAR
+175 ATCHRGDVILAAR

-216 WRCGVNQNGEQTITD
+216 WRCGVNQNGEQPITD
-231 GMTDA
+231 GMTDV

-241 RGTREKMAASSE
+241 RETREKMAASSE

-260 KAAVNGEDDREVSE
+260 RAAVNGEDDREVSE

-282 SPDKVERAIN
+282 SPDKLELALKELVA
-292 MLITDGRK
+292 DDRK
-300 PRAVIITS
+300 PSAVIITS

-318 RTIAG
+318 RGIAEV
-323 IVHRYGIYLIVDEA
+323 VHRYGIYLIVDEA

-347 HETAMQQGAD
+347 HETAMKQGAD

-377 VMNPKLDERVRRYLQ
+377 VMDPELDERVRRYLQ

-441 RLFRPDASSVK
+441 RLFRPDAFSVK

-471 FVVRPGTVVESG
+471 FVVRPGTVDESG

-547 QELDIISGRRSAMP
+547 QELDIISGRRSVMP
-561 PGTAWDR
+561 PGIAWDR
-568 LAENVPIEGAAGK
+568 PVESVPIEGAAGK

-617 RLNVAGVNDG
+617 GLNVAGVNDG